1 MKSKL
6 LLSLLL
12 LLGQRG
18 PLPAAAKGN
27 KAFKIQ
33 EPKTLLPLV
42 PHHLQEPFPP
52 LSPQDSSAHYDE
64 RTESHHHHS
73 RSEKGGVERSDR
85 DERRSKDEG
94 HMESTSQNR
103 VERRMY
109 SQEEIRGW
117 TIEERQV
124 RELDR
129 DLQIAYEGKTFFDG
143 WDFFTKPDPT
153 HGLVNYIDGPSAF
166 ARGNVFWTGDGKPGI
181 QADHWS
187 NLPVGTPRDSVRI
200 TTKSLFSGGLI
211 IVDLALTP
219 WGCGV
224 WPAIWTLG
232 YEGEWPTTG
241 EIDILEGIQAMT
253 NNHTL
258 PGCEINQT
266 AGLYTGTLGNTVCDS
281 TTGGSGCTI
290 VSPSASSFGEPFNS
304 AGGGVFAM
312 LWTGDGVR
320 MWDWNRAQI
329 PSDINSGHP
338 KPDSWGV
345 PAAAW
350 DASTCDPKK
359 FFQAQVIVV
368 NIDLCGDWAGDLYS
382 TFPYCPGTCAE
393 YVANPLN
400 LNNTVMLLN
409 SIKVY
414 QQSGVSPTSQQA
426 ETNHNLTGAGGA
438 VPLNESGA
446 SALAHPGPD
455 QTGSQA
461 GSSSSGNSETDGGG
475 GQTAGG
481 RTTGSVVGAGGNGS
495 VMPNSGATSSIE
507 LAEGS
512 MVAGVMAMVLGLVVC
527 TASIL

>member
-1 MKSKL
+1 MRLDIL
-6 LLSLLL
+6 LWSLLACS
-12 LLGQRG
+12 RG
-18 PLPAAAKGN
+18 TTVIVLAKRN

-33 EPKTLLPLV
+33 EPKTLLPLI
-42 PHHLQEPFPP
+42 PHHLQKPFPSLLN
-52 LSPQDSSAHYDE
+52 LSNSDHRNE
-64 RTESHHHHS
+64 RQGQPMNDPYGLHVE
-73 RSEKGGVERSDR
+73 EKRRR
-85 DERRSKDEG
+85 DINHEHKNTMSG
-94 HMESTSQNR
+94 AQI
-103 VERRMY
+103 ERRMY

-117 TIEERQV
+117 PVEERQD
-124 RELDR
+124 RQLDWE
-129 DLQIAYEGKTFFDG
+129 LQIAYQGKTFFDG

-153 HGLVNYIDGPSAF
+153 HGLVNYIDGTTAF
-166 ARGNVFWTGDGKPGI
+166 SRGNAFWTGDGKPGI

-187 NLPVGTPRDSVRI
+187 SLPVGTPRDSVRI

-211 IVDLALTP
+211 LVDLALAP

-241 EIDILEGIQAMT
+241 EIDILEGIHAMT

-266 AGLYTGTLGNTVCDS
+266 AGMYSGTIGNRVCDS

-290 VSPSASSFGEPFNS
+290 VSPSNSSFGELFNS
-304 AGGGVFAM
+304 AGGGVFAL
-312 LWTGDGVR
+312 LWTGDGIR

-329 PSDINSGHP
+329 PSDINSGQP
-338 KPDSWGV
+338 KPESWGT

-350 DASTCDPKK
+350 DASTCDPAK

-393 YVANPLN
+393 YVSNPLN

-414 QQSGVSPTSQQA
+414 QQSGDSPTSQQA
-426 ETNHNLTGAGGA
+426 GTNHNLTGAGGA

-455 QTGSQA
+455 QTGAQA
-461 GSSSSGNSETDGGG
+461 GSNSGATEGGG
-475 GQTAGG
+475 GNGSSETAGG
-481 RTTGSVVGAGGNGS
+481 RTTGSVADAGGNGTVLPS
-495 VMPNSGATSSIE
+495 SGA
-507 LAEGS
+507 A
-512 MVAGVMAMVLGLVVC
+512 
-527 TASIL
+527 ASIHLNAGESIFADLVAVIVGLSVGLISIL

>member
-1 MKSKL
+1 M
-6 LLSLLL
+6 L
-12 LLGQRG
+12 LLGT
-18 PLPAAAKGN
+18 LLAFSAATSSLAANGR
-27 KAFKIQ
+27 KAFKIR
-33 EPKTLLPLV
+33 EHKTMLPLL
-42 PHHLQEPFPP
+42 PHHLQESFSPVSPDN
-52 LSPQDSSAHYDE
+52 LSTITTGSLAANKKDGHRGKEQRYRKLE
-64 RTESHHHHS
+64 GVRS
-73 RSEKGGVERSDR
+73 RATKDIVAGEK
-85 DERRSKDEG
+85 
-94 HMESTSQNR
+94 ST
-103 VERRMY
+103 Y

-117 TIEERQV
+117 TLEERQV
-124 RELDR
+124 RQLDWE
-129 DLQIAYEGKTFFDG
+129 LQIAYEGKTFFDG

-166 ARGNVFWTGDGKPGI
+166 ERGNAFWTGDGKPGI

-211 IVDLALTP
+211 IVDLALAP
-219 WGCGV
+219 WSCGV

-266 AGLYTGTLGNTVCDS
+266 AGLYTGTIGHTVCDS

-290 VSPSASSFGEPFNS
+290 VSPSAASFGEPFNS

-312 LWTGDGVR
+312 LWSGDGIR
-320 MWDWNRAQI
+320 MWDWTRASI
-329 PSDINSGHP
+329 PSDIASGHP
-338 KPDSWGV
+338 RPESWGV

-350 DASTCDPKK
+350 DASTCDPKQ

-393 YVANPLN
+393 YVSNPLN

-414 QQSGVSPTSQQA
+414 QQSGVSPTAQQA
-426 ETNHNLTGAGGA
+426 ETNNNLTGAGGA

-446 SALAHPGPD
+446 SALANPGPD
-455 QTGSQA
+455 QTGAQA
-461 GSSSSGNSETDGGG
+461 GSNSGIGDGGDG
-475 GQTAGG
+475 SETAGG

-495 VMPNSGATSSIE
+495 VMPNSGAAAPLSLKRYSGLSMA
-507 LAEGS
+507 LAMTVGLIG
-512 MVAGVMAMVLGLVVC
+512 GVI
-527 TASIL
+527 SIL